1 METLKGFFPPFS
13 FQCSQYLL
21 QYLLQLDDDEF
32 RTLDENLSFR
42 AILQLDVFCR
52 RQERSQNA
60 QAIATLREK
69 LKLFQEFAVR
79 KYLTLQPVRAKVSP
93 SVAKT
98 GHPIAEVTP
107 AGWRPNISPSLRRVH
122 LIFIG
127 TALPPPSDL
136 QPPSFTVGSGRWQQR
151 DRGPWESVSPSQ
163 WEV

>member
-1 METLKGFFPPFS
+1 MDGNLKRFFPPFS

-21 QYLLQLDDDEF
+21 QYLLQYLSQLDDDEF
-32 RTLDENLSFR
+32 RTLDANLSFR

-52 RQERSQNA
+52 RQERGQNA

-69 LKLFQEFAVR
+69 LKLYQEFAVR

-107 AGWRPNISPSLRRVH
+107 AGWRPNISPLLR
-122 LIFIG
+122 
-127 TALPPPSDL
+127 TS
-136 QPPSFTVGSGRWQQR
+136 SSYFTWYCTSTTF
-151 DRGPWESVSPSQ
+151 
-163 WEV
+163 